1 MFLSAGSV
9 IHALLDEQDIR
20 RMGGL
25 VNFLPFTYLCFF
37 IGSFSIMGFPFMT
50 GFYSKDLILEFTFVR
65 YLIDSSFVY
74 FLGVFSAFFTSVY
87 SFRLIF
93 FVFFGKYNGYNVH
106 FHENDIF
113 ISGPMFI
120 LSFFSIYI
128 GYLFSEGVIGL
139 GSVFFNNSIFLLP
152 SNFSNFDSEF
162 LNPFIKNIPLLLSIS
177 GFFVVLFFY
186 SFDLFFFTNMFNKTA
201 PFFYYSYFFNFFY
214 NALFIWFFRVSYI
227 FTKVIDKGFFEL
239 LGPYGFY
246 RFFVNL
252 HVFFSYL
259 KSSIIFLNISV
270 MFISFVFI
278 YILFICMFIQSF
290 SNILFIFFLLFSFF
304 IY

>member
-1 MFLSAGSV
+1 
-9 IHALLDEQDIR
+9 
-20 RMGGL
+20 MGGL
-25 VNFLPFTYLCFF
+25 VNFLPFTYFCFF

-65 YLIDSSFVY
+65 YLIDSFFVY
-74 FLGVFSAFFTSVY
+74 FLGVFSAFFTSIY

-93 FVFFGKYNGYNVH
+93 FVFFGKYSGFNVH

-113 ISGPMFI
+113 IAGPMFI

-128 GYLFSEGVIGL
+128 GYLFNEGVIGL
-139 GSVFFNNSIFLLP
+139 GSFFFNNSIFLLP
-152 SNFSNFDSEF
+152 SNFANFDSEF
-162 LNPFIKNIPLLLSIS
+162 LNPFIKNLPLILSIL

-186 SFDLFFFTNMFNKTA
+186 FYDLFFFTNVFNNLA

-214 NALFIWFFRVSYI
+214 NGIFILFFKISYI
-227 FTKVIDKGFFEL
+227 FTKVIDKGVFEL
-239 LGPYGFY
+239 IGPYGFY
-246 RFFVNL
+246 RFFLNL
-252 HVFFSYL
+252 HLFLNYL

-278 YILFICMFIQSF
+278 NFLFIYMFIEAVNSF
-290 SNILFIFFLLFSFF
+290 LFFIFLYVIFF
-304 IY
+304 IF